1 MSYGVFWTDR
11 NSEPKRN
18 HRFRVSFE
26 GLKDALGVDDVNWM
40 AEKVD
45 RPKPTTAYNELQYYQ
60 HTFKY
65 PGRTTWNDVTMT
77 FRDPALPDVMQGI
90 YDVFRAAGY
99 EVPDS
104 PALLAT
110 ISKRKMV
117 AAVGDITCSVIDSD
131 GREIE
136 KWILRNAQIGD
147 ITPSGLSHTDTE
159 FAKVDLT
166 IKYDFAELNV
176 HKSFGVGF
184 ESGNNGGNGSNDGG
198 FI

>member
-1 MSYGVFWTDR
+1 MKQVFWTDR

-18 HRFRVSFE
+18 HRFTVSFQ
-26 GLKDALGVDDVNWM
+26 GLKKALGVESVNWM

-45 RPKPTTAYNELQYYQ
+45 RPKPSTAYNELQYYQ

-90 YDVFRAAGY
+90 YEVFRGAGY
-99 EVPDS
+99 QVPDG
-104 PALLAT
+104 PRALAT
-110 ISKRKMV
+110 ISKKKMV
-117 AAVGDITCSVIDSD
+117 ASVGDITCSVINSD
-131 GREIE
+131 GVEIE

-176 HKSFGVGF
+176 RKAYGT
-184 ESGNNGGNGSNDGG
+184 GNGNSGTLPA
-198 FI
+198 